1 MADLGSFGAALK
13 ALDPAAEK
21 DTFTYF
27 GEKFEIVSALP
38 PMLMFQLAAAMTGKV
53 DETEGMAALWEAF
66 RISLDEPDLEPWD
79 GPGEDQRPAPK
90 QQFNR
95 LYRIAVDKR
104 DSTEGLMTVVMAIY
118 QNDAGRP
125 TVQPSDSSGG
135 LSSISPSS
143 SPSSTATDSAPALG
157 LVDRSQS
164 DDFIPVSRILA
175 G

>member
-1 MADLGSFGAALK
+1 VANLGSFGAAIK

-38 PMLMFQLAAAMTGKV
+38 PVLMFQLAASMTGKV
-53 DETEGMAALWEAF
+53 DETEGMGALWEAL
-66 RISLDEPDLEPWD
+66 RISLGDDE
-79 GPGEDQRPAPK
+79 
-90 QQFNR
+90 FNR
-95 LYRIAVDKR
+95 LYKIAVDRR
-104 DSTEGLMTVVMAIY
+104 DSTEGLMGVVMAIY

-125 TVQPSDSSGG
+125 TEQPSDSSDG

-143 SPSSTATDSAPALG
+143 SPSSTGQVSD
-157 LVDRSQS
+157 LV
-164 DDFIPVSRILA
+164 PVSRILA

>member
-13 ALDPAAEK
+13 ELDPNREK
-21 DTFTYF
+21 DSFTYF

-38 PMLMFQLAAAMTGKV
+38 PMLIFQLAAAMTGKV

-66 RISLDEPDLEPWD
+66 RIALGDDE
-79 GPGEDQRPAPK
+79 
-90 QQFNR
+90 FNR

-125 TVQPSDSSGG
+125 TVQPSDSSAG
-135 LSSISPSS
+135 LSSTSPSS
-143 SPSSTATDSAPALG
+143 SPSSTVTGSVPALG
-157 LVDRSQS
+157 LVDRSGTN
-164 DDFIPVSRILA
+164 DFVPVSRILA